1 MNQLRQPFSEL
12 SPEVY
17 KGLVQASIALEKSEL
32 GNALVELVY
41 LRVSQINGCAFCLEK
56 HSQALRK
63 GGMAQSKLDALAG
76 WRVSA
81 HFTPAERAAL
91 AWAES
96 VTDIAASHAEDEVYL
111 PLREHFTPRQISD
124 LTFAVSLMNAF
135 NRSPWPCACSSAQ
148 PPPSSADLSRRGTR
162 LPKTL
167 YIEWLKF

>member
-76 WRVSA
+76 WRVA
-81 HFTPAERAAL
+81 PTL
-91 AWAES
+91 
-96 VTDIAASHAEDEVYL
+96 
-111 PLREHFTPRQISD
+111 LRP
-124 LTFAVSLMNAF
+124 NARRWLGPS
-135 NRSPWPCACSSAQ
+135 RSPTLPPAMRKMRLTSRCANI
-148 PPPSSADLSRRGTR
+148 
-162 LPKTL
+162 LPRVR
-167 YIEWLKF
+167 